1 MMFRKYL
8 HIFSFVLFPLLLLL
22 QTSCEKFSGDQTI
35 PAYLKIDSIRLTTD
49 YSTQGTALNSIT
61 DGWVYIDGQLIGV
74 FQLPATFPVLK
85 EGTHTFS
92 VLPGIKKDGIAAT
105 RVSYPFYNEIQTP
118 KTVNLIA
125 GKTLNA
131 GILSTTYSTKTKFLW
146 REDFDNAAITLD
158 STSASTLRIGQ
169 TATDSPLTLQGIHS
183 GIVELDTVGATFAA
197 ASHSKFTIPTGSG
210 VYMEMNF
217 NSNAP
222 LVIGVDIYDAAETF
236 ITNAP
241 ILTLNP
247 ANNKWKKIYID
258 LSTALTSYSY
268 EKYFKVYF
276 YFENTDGKQYQIVLD
291 NIKLL
296 SF

>member
-8 HIFSFVLFPLLLLL
+8 HIFSFSLFLLLFLS
-22 QTSCEKFSGDQTI
+22 QTACEKFSGDQTV

-49 YSTQGTALNSIT
+49 YSTQGTAMNAIT

-74 FQLPATFPVLK
+74 FQLPATFPVLQ

-92 VLPGIKKDGIAAT
+92 VLPGIKKDGIAET
-105 RVSYPFYNEIQTP
+105 RISYPFYNEIQTP
-118 KTVNLIA
+118 KTVNLA
-125 GKTLNA
+125 VGKTLNV
-131 GILSTTYSTKTKFLW
+131 GVLSTTYSTKTRFIW

-158 STSASTLRIGQ
+158 STSAATVRIGQ
-169 TATDSPLTLQGIHS
+169 TPDSLTLQGIHS
-183 GIVELDTVGATFAA
+183 GMVILDTVGATFAA
-197 ASHSKFTIPTGSG
+197 ASHTAFAIPSNSG
-210 VYMEMNF
+210 VYLEMNF
-217 NSNAP
+217 RTNAP
-222 LVIGVDIYDAAETF
+222 MVIGVDLYDATETF

-241 ILTLNP
+241 ILTLN
-247 ANNKWKKIYID
+247 NTNYKWKKIYID
-258 LSTALTSYSY
+258 LSTALTSYSE

-276 YFENTDGKQYQIVLD
+276 YFENTDGKQYKILLD

>member
-1 MMFRKYL
+1 
-8 HIFSFVLFPLLLLL
+8 
-22 QTSCEKFSGDQTI
+22 
-35 PAYLKIDSIRLTTD
+35 
-49 YSTQGTALNSIT
+49 
-61 DGWVYIDGQLIGV
+61 V

>member
-8 HIFSFVLFPLLLLL
+8 HIFSFALFLLLILS
-22 QTSCEKFSGDQTI
+22 QTSCEKFSGDQTV

-49 YSTQGTALNSIT
+49 YSTQGTAMNAIT

-74 FQLPATFPVLK
+74 FQLPATFPVLQ
-85 EGTHTFS
+85 EGTHTFL

-105 RVSYPFYNEIQTP
+105 RVSYPFYNEIKIP
-118 KTVNLIA
+118 KTVNLVA
-125 GKTLNA
+125 GKTLNV

-146 REDFDNAAITLD
+146 REDFDDAAITLD
-158 STSASTLRIGQ
+158 STSASTVKIGQ
-169 TATDSPLTLQGIHS
+169 TPTDSPLTLQGIHS
-183 GIVELDTVGATFAA
+183 GIVELDTIGATFAA
-197 ASHSKFTIPTGSG
+197 ASHSSFAILANSG
-210 VYMEMNF
+210 VYLEMNF
-217 NSNAP
+217 NTNAP
-222 LVIGVDIYDAAETF
+222 MVVGVDLYDAASTF

-241 ILTLNP
+241 ILTVNNT
-247 ANNKWKKIYID
+247 NNKWKKIYID
-258 LSTALTSYSY
+258 LSTALTSYSE
-268 EKYFKVYF
+268 EKFFKVYF